1 MLTFWTLSLQ
11 HLYLR
16 RIRKRG
22 QQEHGRGLW
31 LSQTMAS
38 GGPSSSESEAPKLFV
53 SPGLPGER
61 GTPGLPGPK
70 GDEGKL
76 GAMGPMGMRGFK
88 GNNASLAHPCSP
100 PAPVHQCEHW
110 SVDWVQVLVLPLT
123 S

>member
-38 GGPSSSESEAPKLFV
+38 GGPSSSESEAPKL
-53 SPGLPGER
+53 SCLPRSARGER
-61 GTPGLPGPK
+61 DPRTAWPQGRRREAGSHGTDGH
-70 GDEGKL
+70 
-76 GAMGPMGMRGFK
+76 A
-88 GNNASLAHPCSP
+88 
-100 PAPVHQCEHW
+100 
-110 SVDWVQVLVLPLT
+110 WVQR
-123 S
+123 